1 VSAIRNIVALAGRRR
16 LLLGLFAAVS
26 LAAVGVVVAALR
38 PQESRPPGDV
48 TAAARGQYVTASFT
62 SSVHPVPINAM
73 HTWTVWITDNE
84 GRPVTDAVVTI
95 TGDMP
100 GHGHGMPTAPV
111 ARAIGGG
118 VYVLEGM
125 QFQMPGDWYVELQI
139 ESAGRRDSVRFDFT
153 L

>member
-1 VSAIRNIVALAGRRR
+1 MALAGRRS
-16 LLLGLFAAVS
+16 LLLALLAALA
-26 LAAVGVVVAALR
+26 LAAVGVGVAALR
-38 PQESRPPGDV
+38 PQAARPPGDV
-48 TAAARGQYVTASFT
+48 IATARGQYFTASFT
-62 SSVHPVPINAM
+62 SSVRPVPINAM
-73 HTWTVWITDNE
+73 HTWTVWITDTE
-84 GRPVTDAVVTI
+84 GRPVTDAIVKI

-118 VYVLEGM
+118 VYALEGM